1 MAVENIY
8 LKKALEKSGYVVIVI
23 VRDVKTSNSR
33 LEYVSP
39 NAGILGINAE
49 MLNRGLKMTIDYV
62 HPADREKIR
71 AILSEAI
78 ESGVTDYS
86 HKFRLVGDD
95 GTLYSIKSEVSIDR
109 RENDEIATEF
119 YMRRVADKPEVS
131 ATQHITSKQQTELA
145 IPADLKV
152 GDYIAE
158 SERVQV
164 ILGSY
169 GKLSG
174 LYSTVIDAEGKN
186 IFPPTGPDVNMG
198 DFYDF
203 FQNPV
208 NKDFYRGIWKKME
221 IDPEPQLLNR
231 PEGGVGRFA
240 VAPILL
246 GNKLRALWVLG
257 SYTTEETEK
266 LEDIYTTHWDI
277 ATVMSDFLY
286 RGYAMEI
293 EAAKARGAGKK
304 LRAELARQ
312 NIANEALSKI
322 GSRSQENL
330 GQVIEETMHD
340 IGVHLDV
347 DKIFLFTKKPNKPR
361 EFSLFAYYDKMGEE
375 PHEELR
381 EILPERLHNVVG
393 MLNDGGGRII
403 ADKTNMTEQYKLTL
417 MKYNFN
423 CVMVFP
429 IYIEKELHGLVFYV
443 EENADRTW
451 TREEV
456 RFTQSMTYIFQNMIE
471 STEGDSNMRKVNK
484 HLLETFNSF
493 HAGIFVRELH
503 SGKVLFS
510 NTSMDE
516 MLGFDFKGND
526 SRRLITDLHDRFDDI
541 DGMRKPFI
549 TKERVSNWRSYI
561 QQLDSI
567 MDITEIRM
575 EWLHGEPASMIIM
588 RKAKEL

>member
-1 MAVENIY
+1 MVVENVY
-8 LKKALEKSGYVVIVI
+8 LKKALEKSGYVVMVL
-23 VRDVKTSNSR
+23 VGDGKSRDAR
-33 LEYVSP
+33 LEYLSP
-39 NAGILGINAE
+39 NAGTIGINVD
-49 MLNRGLKMTIDYV
+49 MINKGLKMAIDYV
-62 HPADREKIR
+62 HPADREKIQVT
-71 AILSEAI
+71 LQEAMA
-78 ESGVTDYS
+78 SGVTDYT
-86 HKFRLVGDD
+86 HKFRMVGDD
-95 GTLYSIKSEVSIDR
+95 GTLYNVKNEISIEKRPNGD
-109 RENDEIATEF
+109 IATEF
-119 YMRRVADKPEVS
+119 YIRRVADKPEV
-131 ATQHITSKQQTELA
+131 HTSTTTSPKHQTEIA

-158 SERVQV
+158 SERVQM

-174 LYSTVIDAEGKN
+174 LYSSVIDAEGKN
-186 IFPPTGPDVNMG
+186 IMPPTGPDVNMG

-221 IDPEPQLLNR
+221 IDPEPQLLKR

-246 GNKLRALWVLG
+246 GNKLRALWILG
-257 SYTTEETEK
+257 SYTEEETEK

-277 ATVMSDFLY
+277 ATVLSDFLY

-340 IGVHLDV
+340 IGMHLDV

-361 EFSLFAYYDKMGEE
+361 EFSLFAYYDSEGKE
-375 PHEELR
+375 PLEELR
-381 EILPERLHNVVG
+381 EILPERVHNVVE
-393 MLNDGGGRII
+393 MLKEGGGRIVV
-403 ADKTNMTEQYKLTL
+403 DKSNMTERFKLTL

-423 CVMVFP
+423 CVMTYP

-484 HLLETFNSF
+484 HLLETFNCF
-493 HAGIFVRELH
+493 NAGIFVRELH

-549 TKERVSNWRSYI
+549 TKNRVANWRSYI